1 MNAGG
6 DNISPSRVEEKLN
19 IEPEIAQSMM
29 YGDYKNYLVAILVPD
44 SDHAQQW
51 AKDHHKEFNLKKL
64 SQDSDFIRMIKE
76 TTERVNKKLSQI
88 EQVRKFLLIDEE
100 FSIENDM
107 MTPTLKVRRFK
118 VKEKYQ
124 SQLEALY

>member
-1 MNAGG
+1 
-6 DNISPSRVEEKLN
+6 
-19 IEPEIAQSMM
+19 MM
-29 YGDYKNYLVAILVPD
+29 YGDHKNYLVAILVPD
-44 SDHAQQW
+44 SDYARQW

-64 SQDSDFIRMIKE
+64 IKDSDFIRMIKE
-76 TTERVNKKLSQI
+76 TTDRVNKKLSQI
-88 EQVRKFLLIDEE
+88 EKVKKFLLIEEE
-100 FSIENDM
+100 FSVENDM